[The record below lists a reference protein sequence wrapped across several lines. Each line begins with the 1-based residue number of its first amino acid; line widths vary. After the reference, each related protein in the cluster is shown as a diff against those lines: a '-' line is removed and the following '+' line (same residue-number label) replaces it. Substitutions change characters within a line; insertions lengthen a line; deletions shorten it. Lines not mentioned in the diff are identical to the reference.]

1 MKYVIVFVIM
11 VLIIICVSVDFWLG
25 VIVFRVFS
33 MILIDVMFV
42 NLYRVYVEIM
52 MDLFWKI

>member
-25 VIVFRVFS
+25 VIVLRVFS

-52 MDLFWKI
+52 MDLF

>member
-25 VIVFRVFS
+25 VIVLRVFS